1 MTNPSPAVPPPVIPD
16 DLDRFI
22 FNPDQFLKDDVPR
35 DIDPLQIELLVR
47 LKINFLTPFRALEQL
62 FKVADYYDTYEIAPH
77 LLKLLTKNEKTQ
89 DDFRRTAIIA
99 RIVALVG
106 LPEEVNQAKDYYDYL
121 VGKAEA
127 YVALERVVALYEIL
141 SLIADPQPLVA
152 KLDAKVAALA
162 REQTKS
168 DEARAD
174 YNAMERLRNFTLAR
188 AIKANDIKKKILAIG
203 DRPTRINE
211 EIKTYLT
218 MQYGYGEYLP
228 IFAARRLKHEA
239 WAEQPGEQLKRTVD
253 VKLRPQLA
261 NAFRNMLPAIQKLN
275 LTDGEKEF
283 MTVAVYDAIMFF
295 RSTITVEEMKV
306 LNGSGAKQK
315 DILCIRKF
323 H

>member
-1 MTNPSPAVPPPVIPD
+1 MTNPAPGVPPPVIPD
-16 DLDRFI
+16 ELDRFV

-35 DIDPLQIELLVR
+35 DLDPVQIELLVR
-47 LKINFLTPFRALEQL
+47 LKINALTPYRALEQL
-62 FKVADYYDTYEIAPH
+62 FKVADYYDAYEIVPH
-77 LLKLLTKNEKTQ
+77 LLKLLTKSEKNQ
-89 DDFRRTAIIA
+89 EDFRRSAIIA
-99 RIVALVG
+99 RIIALVG
-106 LPEEVNQAKDYYDYL
+106 MPDEIAQAKDYYDYL

-141 SLIADPQPLVA
+141 SLTADPQPLVA

-162 REQTKS
+162 REQAKS

-188 AIKANDIKKKILAIG
+188 AIKANDIKKKLLAIH

-218 MQYGYGEYLP
+218 IQYGYGEYLP
-228 IFAARRLKHEA
+228 IFAARRLKREA
-239 WAEQPGEQLKRTVD
+239 WAEQPDQQLKRTIN
-253 VKLRPQLA
+253 VKLRQQVA
-261 NAFRNMLPAIQKLN
+261 AAFRSMLPAIQKLN
-275 LTDGEKEF
+275 LTDGEKDF
-283 MTVAVYDAIMFF
+283 MTVAVYDAILFF
-295 RSTITVEEMKV
+295 RSTVTVDEMKM
-306 LNGSGAKQK
+306 LNGPGAKQK